1 MDSITGFI
9 MNMKINHSSLLKF
22 SLLILFLVVVGNIVV
37 LFIFNLPLSEF
48 TFQIF
53 LTNSIRSVL
62 IGGSLGV
69 GITQIIAWLDR
80 NHPWLR
86 NPGKRLLLQLA
97 STIGLSLLIIVI
109 ATAIMIY
116 SERNRIPSE
125 MFFESFIFMIKT
137 AVIFLIL
144 SMLITSSIEFFRNW
158 KKSVIMQEE
167 LKREQLSLQYET
179 LKSQVNPHFLFN
191 SLNSATSLIKTD
203 PEKAI
208 VFIKK
213 LSEVFRYV
221 LEQKDN
227 EIATIEA
234 ELKFIES
241 YIYMQK
247 IRFGENLTVNID
259 ISDRNRYIIPL
270 SLQMLIENAIKHNVI
285 SKEFPL
291 TISILSKNDNYI
303 AISNN
308 LRKKPAVNTGSIGLE
323 NIKSR
328 YRFFTS
334 NPVIVREDEM
344 NFVVEIP
351 VINK

>member
-9 MNMKINHSSLLKF
+9 TNMKINQSSLVKL
-22 SLLILFLVVVGNIVV
+22 SLVIIFLVVFGNMVV
-37 LFIFNLPLSEF
+37 FFVLLFKEF

-53 LTNSIRSVL
+53 ITNSIRSVL
-62 IGGSLGV
+62 IGGSLGI
-69 GITQIIAWLDR
+69 GITQIIVWLDR

-86 NPGKRLLLQLA
+86 NPVKRLVMQLA
-97 STIGLSLLIIVI
+97 ATIGYSLLIIVI
-109 ATAIMIY
+109 ATMIMIY
-116 SERNRIPSE
+116 AERDRIPSE
-125 MFFESFIFMIKT
+125 MFYGSFIFMVKT
-137 AVIFLIL
+137 AIIFLIL
-144 SMLITSSIEFFRNW
+144 GMLLTSSIEFFRNW

-167 LKREQLSLQYET
+167 LKREQLILQYET

-191 SLNSATSLIKTD
+191 SLNSVTSLIKTD
-203 PEKAI
+203 PDKAI
-208 VFIKK
+208 IFIKK

-227 EIATIEA
+227 EIATVEA
-234 ELKFIES
+234 ELDFIES

-259 ISDRNRYIIPL
+259 VRERNRYIIPL

-285 SKEFPL
+285 SREYPL
-291 TISILSKNDNYI
+291 TISIISINENYI
-303 AISNN
+303 AVSNN
-308 LRKKPAVNTGSIGLE
+308 LRKKPALDTGSIGLE

-328 YRFFTS
+328 CRFITS

>member
-1 MDSITGFI
+1 
-9 MNMKINHSSLLKF
+9 MNMKINHSSLLRF
-22 SLLILFLVVVGNIVV
+22 SLLILFLVVVGNVVV

-62 IGGSLGV
+62 IGGSLGI
-69 GITQIIAWLDR
+69 GITQIISWLDR

-97 STIGLSLLIIVI
+97 STIGLSLLIIMI

-191 SLNSATSLIKTD
+191 SLNSVTSLIKTD
-203 PEKAI
+203 PDKAI

-227 EIATIEA
+227 EIVTVEA

-241 YIYMQK
+241 YIFMQK

-259 ISDRNRYIIPL
+259 VSDRNRFIIPL

-285 SKEFPL
+285 SREFPL

-308 LRKKPAVNTGSIGLE
+308 LRKKPSIDTGSMGLE

-328 YRFFTS
+328 YRFFTP
-334 NPVIVREDEM
+334 NPVIVSEDDM
-344 NFVVEIP
+344 KFVVEIP

>member
-1 MDSITGFI
+1 

-234 ELKFIES
+234 ELNFIES

>member
-1 MDSITGFI
+1 MDSITGFFT
-9 MNMKINHSSLLKF
+9 NSKINLASLLKL
-22 SLLILFLVVVGNIVV
+22 SLVIIFLVVVGNMVV
-37 LFIFNLPLSEF
+37 FFVLPFKEF

-53 LTNSIRSVL
+53 ITNSIRSVL
-62 IGGSLGV
+62 IGGSLGI
-69 GITQIIAWLDR
+69 GITQIIVWLDR

-97 STIGLSLLIIVI
+97 ATIGYSLLIIVI
-109 ATAIMIY
+109 ATMLMIY
-116 SERNRIPSE
+116 AERHRIPSE
-125 MFFESFIFMIKT
+125 MFYGSFIFMIKT
-137 AVIFLIL
+137 AIVFLIL
-144 SMLITSSIEFFRNW
+144 GMLLTSSIEFFRNW

-167 LKREQLSLQYET
+167 LKREQLILQYET

-191 SLNSATSLIKTD
+191 SLNSVTSLIKTD
-203 PEKAI
+203 PDKAI

-227 EIATIEA
+227 EIATVEA
-234 ELKFIES
+234 ELNFIES

-247 IRFGENLTVNID
+247 IRFGENLIVNID
-259 ISDRNRYIIPL
+259 VPDKHRYIIPL

-285 SKEFPL
+285 SREFPL
-291 TISILSKNDNYI
+291 TIGIISINEKYI
-303 AISNN
+303 AVSNN
-308 LRKKPAVNTGSIGLE
+308 LRKKPALNTGSIGLE

-328 YRFFTS
+328 YRYFTS

-351 VINK
+351 FITK

>member
-1 MDSITGFI
+1 MDSITGFFT
-9 MNMKINHSSLLKF
+9 NSKINLASLLKF
-22 SLLILFLVVVGNIVV
+22 SLVIIFLVVVGNIVV
-37 LFIFNLPLSEF
+37 FFVLPFKEF

-53 LTNSIRSVL
+53 ITNSIRSVL
-62 IGGSLGV
+62 IGGSLGI

-80 NHPWLR
+80 KHPWLR
-86 NPGKRLLLQLA
+86 NPVKRLVMQLA
-97 STIGLSLLIIVI
+97 FTIGYSLLIIVI
-109 ATAIMIY
+109 ATMIMIY
-116 SERNRIPSE
+116 AERDRIPSE
-125 MFFESFIFMIKT
+125 MFYGSFIFMIKT
-137 AVIFLIL
+137 AIIFLIL
-144 SMLITSSIEFFRNW
+144 GMLLTSSIEFFRNW

-167 LKREQLSLQYET
+167 LKREQLILQYET

-191 SLNSATSLIKTD
+191 SLNSVTSLIKTD
-203 PEKAI
+203 PDKAI

-227 EIATIEA
+227 EIVTVEA
-234 ELKFIES
+234 ELNFIES

-247 IRFGENLTVNID
+247 IRFGDNLIVNID
-259 ISDRNRYIIPL
+259 VRDRNLYIIPL

-334 NPVIVREDEM
+334 NPVIVREDEI

>member
-1 MDSITGFI
+1 
-9 MNMKINHSSLLKF
+9 MKFNLSSLLKF
-22 SLLILFLVVVGNIVV
+22 SLLILFLVVFGNLVV
-37 LFIFNLPLSEF
+37 LLIFFLPINEF

-53 LTNSIRSVL
+53 LTNSLRSIL
-62 IGGSLGV
+62 IGGSLAI
-69 GITQIIAWLDR
+69 GITQIISWLER

-86 NPGKRLLLQLA
+86 NPVKRLVLQLA
-97 STIGLSLLIIVI
+97 STIGFSLLIIVI

-116 SERNRIPSE
+116 TERNRIPSE
-125 MFFESFIFMIKT
+125 MFYDSFIFMIKT
-137 AVIFLIL
+137 ALIFLIL

-167 LKREQLSLQYET
+167 LKREQLILQYET

-191 SLNSATSLIKTD
+191 SLNSVTSLIKTD
-203 PEKAI
+203 PDKAI

-227 EIATIEA
+227 EITTIEA
-234 ELKFIES
+234 ELDFIES

-259 ISDRNRYIIPL
+259 VKDRNRYVIPL

-291 TISILSKNDNYI
+291 TINIHSYGDNYI
-303 AISNN
+303 VVSNN
-308 LRKKPAVNTGSIGLE
+308 LRKKPALDTGNIGLE

-334 NPVIVREDEM
+334 NPVKVMEDEM